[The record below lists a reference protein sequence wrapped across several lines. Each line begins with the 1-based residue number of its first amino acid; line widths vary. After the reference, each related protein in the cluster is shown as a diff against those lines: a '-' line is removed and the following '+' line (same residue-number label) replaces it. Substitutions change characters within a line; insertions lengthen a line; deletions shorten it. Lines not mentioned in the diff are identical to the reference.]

1 MRINFDL
8 VIDCPGNTVDMKVSL
23 QSMQGVSDAIRT
35 ISETIVNDVVPERK
49 TLNDDMRTELENSFT
64 GSYGQNFSL
73 VTYSEKAED
82 KITSI
87 GEKAVVELINYY
99 LAEALFQDYPELSE
113 SASKVVEELG
123 ITSDKLV
130 NTLRNGTLQRA
141 HTVPNTLDYDVIIHH
156 KNDKKVIETLQV
168 LNKETYAVLVP
179 KKDKKTVNLFIA
191 VTRLN
196 IFTGN
201 GRCKVKNDN
210 STKTIAFGFIKYK
223 ALSQTNKKIFSTN
236 LDLNNGLEH
245 EEVLTYIKVKAR
257 ALVKNDGEVVKYII
271 ESILDE

>member
-8 VIDCPGNTVDMKVSL
+8 VIDCPGNTVDMKSSL
-23 QSMQGVSDAIRT
+23 QTMQGVSDAIRT

-49 TLNDDMRTELENSFT
+49 TLNDDMRTELENSFI

-73 VTYSEKAED
+73 VTYSEKAQD
-82 KITSI
+82 KINLI
-87 GEKAVVELINYY
+87 GEEAVIELINYY
-99 LAEALFQDYPELSE
+99 LAEALFQDYPKLSE
-113 SASKVVEELG
+113 SANKVVDELG
-123 ITSDKLV
+123 VTSDKLV

-141 HTVPNTLDYDVIIHH
+141 HTVSNNLDYDVVIHH
-156 KNDKKVIETLQV
+156 KHGKEVLDTLQV

-179 KKDKKTVNLFIA
+179 KKNRKIEDLSIA

-201 GRCKVKNDN
+201 GRCKVQHDN
-210 STKTIAFGFIKYK
+210 STKTVAFGFINYK
-223 ALSQTNKKIFSTN
+223 ALSPKRRKIFSTN

>member
-82 KITSI
+82 KINSI
-87 GEKAVVELINYY
+87 GEEAVVELINYY
-99 LAEALFQDYPELSE
+99 LAEALFQDYPKLSE
-113 SASKVVEELG
+113 SASKVVDELG

-168 LNKETYAVLVP
+168 LNRETYAVLVP